1 MISRR
6 KRRLFIVTSSK
17 EIFPKIN
24 SILCFQTQEN
34 QFFQDIWNIFADP
47 GVRARFCPH
56 VNRTRT
62 RTGKPHRSKCLTTI
76 FYFVF
81 PFFQLSRTSDL
92 VAGFDQNKN
101 LWFLDVYGEYW
112 SPFVRYCKR
121 LLVLLTWRGIEPKNK
136 ELKNKCDVNLCSCKN
151 DNFLRVLLLI
161 FFVLISIAAENAYK
175 WIKIYNQL
183 TQHIVHF

>member
-1 MISRR
+1 MPENNVRWYKPLLSN
-6 KRRLFIVTSSK
+6 LFLK
-17 EIFPKIN
+17 N
-24 SILCFQTQEN
+24 
-34 QFFQDIWNIFADP
+34 
-47 GVRARFCPH
+47 ARFTRPRCAGKILPAREPH
-56 VNRTRT
+56 PHRHRKTAPRT

-101 LWFLDVYGEYW
+101 LWFLGVYGEYW

-136 ELKNKCDVNLCSCKN
+136 ELKNQYDVNLCSCWN
-151 DNFLRVLLLI
+151 DNFLQVLLLI

-183 TQHIVHF
+183 TQHSAHF

>member
-1 MISRR
+1 MYLTNFILFWKNVLLKSRPRCAGKILPAREPHPHPHR
-6 KRRLFIVTSSK
+6 KTA
-17 EIFPKIN
+17 P
-24 SILCFQTQEN
+24 
-34 QFFQDIWNIFADP
+34 
-47 GVRARFCPH
+47 
-56 VNRTRT
+56 RT

-101 LWFLDVYGEYW
+101 LWFLGVYGEYW

-121 LLVLLTWRGIEPKNK
+121 LLVLLTWRRIEPKNK
-136 ELKNKCDVNLCSCKN
+136 DQYDVNLCSCWN

-161 FFVLISIAAENAYK
+161 VRFDFHCSWECLQINQDLQSTDATHCTLLKLFENYK
-175 WIKIYNQL
+175 RN
-183 TQHIVHF
+183 